1 MRCPARSD
9 QNRQATQHGL
19 CVAVPN
25 PVTGEIPA
33 CRSGSGIDFEF
44 FGVAIR
50 FFPPADACMALCA
63 LPYRPGR
70 IAALILGHRLAAPQQ
85 LRIRSQ
91 RRETNS
97 AAVAAPFARSPP
109 APHSA
114 ETEIEITLP
123 SPTREYQMKNL
134 KIASTLIAAL
144 MLTAVVGCAS
154 TAKQES
160 TGEYVSD
167 TAITTAVKAAILT
180 EPSLKVN
187 EINVETFKG
196 AVQLSGFVR
205 SQDNIATAVRV
216 ARGVKGVTSVKNDMR
231 LK

>member
-160 TGEYVSD
+160 TRV
-167 TAITTAVKAAILT
+167 
-180 EPSLKVN
+180 
-187 EINVETFKG
+187 
-196 AVQLSGFVR
+196 LSGPTQCDDCTLWSR
-205 SQDNIATAVRV
+205 APSPT
-216 ARGVKGVTSVKNDMR
+216 TSLFYLLAKLAAER
-231 LK
+231 PLCFRC